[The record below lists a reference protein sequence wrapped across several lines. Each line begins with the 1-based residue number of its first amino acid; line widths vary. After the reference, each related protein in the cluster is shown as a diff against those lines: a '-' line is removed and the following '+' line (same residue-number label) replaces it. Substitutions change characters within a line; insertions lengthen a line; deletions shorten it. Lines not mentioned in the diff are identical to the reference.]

1 MAIAVVYLV
10 DYEVFSGVNAPW
22 IAWIVDHKRVWIDTC
37 YNRKKGDTELGLVY
51 ESTFR
56 DIRPIVPPLRGST
69 SSCHLPR
76 ADARGYPLDAPTPPQ
91 HANSGRAGD
100 PGTGA
105 VPCSYDCSNA
115 LKGSSFYPQ
124 LLTTVPRFSHPP
136 PTFSKRLKL
145 CSFGT
150 IQQTV
155 VENGGE
161 QREW

>member
-76 ADARGYPLDAPTPPQ
+76 ADARGYPLDAPT
-91 HANSGRAGD
+91 
-100 PGTGA
+100 GA

-124 LLTTVPRFSHPP
+124 LLTTVPRFSHPR

-161 QREW
+161 REW